1 MHALTHTHITH
12 MHAHMSTHMNKL
24 CHKNVNEK
32 KTLNPRNLTGHGG
45 VPIIKHTEAE
55 AEGSKI
61 PGQSGLHSEI
71 LYEQTSKQKL
81 GDYSLNMSE
90 HWFWLGPSIKE
101 ANGNSHFPKFQVSL
115 CIFIYSLFLWT
126 FTPPHSYPHSKEF
139 KSLTVSDRVAVPVPK
154 IPLHSSH
161 RPRLLIKQSP
171 EHLQ

>member
-1 MHALTHTHITH
+1 MHALTHTHTTH
-12 MHAHMSTHMNKL
+12 THAHMSTHMNKL

-55 AEGSKI
+55 AGGSKI

-90 HWFWLGPSIKE
+90 H
-101 ANGNSHFPKFQVSL
+101 
-115 CIFIYSLFLWT
+115 
-126 FTPPHSYPHSKEF
+126 
-139 KSLTVSDRVAVPVPK
+139 
-154 IPLHSSH
+154 
-161 RPRLLIKQSP
+161 
-171 EHLQ
+171 